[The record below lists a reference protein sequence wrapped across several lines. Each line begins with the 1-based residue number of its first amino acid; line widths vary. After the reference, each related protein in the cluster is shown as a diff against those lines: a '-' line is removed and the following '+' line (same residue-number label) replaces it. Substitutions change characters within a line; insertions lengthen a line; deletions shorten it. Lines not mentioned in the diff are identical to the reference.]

1 MYIDT
6 HHHILP
12 PFYMDAIGKDAIFA
26 GLPSFTWTLEQDL
39 ESMDYNGI
47 ARAVV
52 SISNPGIALKD
63 GKKAAAIARRCN
75 DYIKQMITDHP
86 DRFDGFAAMP
96 MPDVMAALDEIKY
109 AFDRL
114 NLAGIGL
121 LTNYEGMYL
130 GDPHFDPILA
140 ELDAR
145 NAVVFVHPTRSPHP
159 PLDSLVPPPLVEFPH
174 DTMWAIASM
183 ISRGAFSKY
192 SGIQFIFAHAGGTM
206 LSIGARFQIWKD
218 PHGIAAIDLLKHC
231 WFDLALSAT
240 PATVPILINFVGSS
254 QVLFG
259 SDLPFVPE
267 PFLTPMVAYLN
278 TLEIGQP
285 DLFRVIQRDN
295 ATELFSSLAKR
306 WTNQV

>member
-1 MYIDT
+1 MAGLLDT

-12 PFYMDAIGKDAIFA
+12 PFYVDAIGKDAIFA
-26 GLPSFTWTLEQDL
+26 GLPSLMWTLEQDL
-39 ESMDYNGI
+39 DSMDKNGI
-47 ARAVV
+47 ATAVV

-63 GKKAAAIARRCN
+63 SKKARALARRCN
-75 DYIKQMITDHP
+75 DYVKQMITDHH
-86 DRFDGFAAMP
+86 DRYDGFAVMP
-96 MPDVMAALDEIKY
+96 MPDVAAALDEIKY

-159 PLDSLVPPPLVEFPH
+159 PLDLLVPPPLVEFPH

-183 ISRGAFSKY
+183 ISRSAFSKY
-192 SGIQFIFAHAGGTM
+192 SRIKFIFAHAGGTM

-218 PHGIAAIDLLKHC
+218 PHGVAAIDLLKRC
-231 WFDLALSAT
+231 YFDLALSAT
-240 PATVPILINFVGSS
+240 PAIVPNLINFVGGS

-278 TLEIGQP
+278 TLETGEP
-285 DLFRVIQRDN
+285 DWFRLIQSDN
-295 ATELFSSLAKR
+295 AAKLLPR
-306 WTNQV
+306 LG